1 MLFCNLRSS
10 TAPQLYQTEKL
21 EKRFH
26 SIRLHRVQKASVAV
40 TMSVAQRPSRPL
52 LDNPFRPVPTE
63 DPVYPSCYAAP
74 VSLKAP
80 YLDSS
85 RTTTTNKAHT
95 EQPADI
101 PAEIAKK
108 NRLYAAARASG
119 SPEDWEAFKR
129 QRCHIGKLLRES
141 RKANNRNNG
150 DLKGRRVAFKSEF
163 YCDACEVGFADGAE
177 LTGHISEHVPCDR
190 DGCAFQACPQLVS
203 LHVKLQHDTELIRR
217 CGPATEEDAEEWR
230 RQRRL
235 RYPTLR
241 NIEAKKAVEAE
252 LRERREMLGHGPER
266 RFPARRPKR
275 KRQQRRSQ
283 RERAAEARPNQSAV
297 VASSVVVETT
307 PVAEA
312 PPPLSPFRGVGAAE
326 TRVKTEPVEIEEDK
340 LRITDSESDA
350 EVRPTE
356 VATPAV
362 GGALG
367 SLMTCYDSDSDD
379 GEPAAKRLVTETPVA
394 AATPVPA
401 AVPCNPVPACLP
413 ATPVAA
419 PATTFGGAATTKS
432 TSVAVPSEVRTKCPT
447 KMPTSSAHGP
457 KRQRRGMQAHP
468 NPVPLC
474 RPTLLQKL
482 LAPEIRHERNIVLQ
496 CVHYVVQN
504 NFFVGQFPGKP
515 LLKQP
520 ESLQEPVGQ
529 TAALPPQQSPDS
541 TLEQATDQTT
551 KLPQERTSELA
562 IKQSPEPAL
571 KQLTSE
577 CSESTSNL
585 ASEQSAE
592 PISITSEQT
601 QLLEQTYEQST
612 DEVTKLTT
620 EPTLKLALEQP
631 AETLSERSEQTWF
644 LETTSEQ
651 STDEATKMSSES
663 TSKCP
668 QQTSA
673 ASEQTQ
679 FLEITSEQSTDE
691 ATKMSAEAA
700 SRGLEPTSDTIS
712 KEPAEHTS
720 EQTELLGPTSEQST
734 DGETVNLSTQPTS
747 NSATKQLPELASEPT
762 SDFSEQTSDPATK
775 QLPKLGLEQF
785 TNKAVVMFLEPTS
798 ECSQQIADSARG
810 PSSQLASGH
819 TTK

>member
-1 MLFCNLRSS
+1 
-10 TAPQLYQTEKL
+10 
-21 EKRFH
+21 
-26 SIRLHRVQKASVAV
+26 
-40 TMSVAQRPSRPL
+40 MSVAQRPSRPL

-63 DPVYPSCYAAP
+63 DQVYPSCYAAP

-150 DLKGRRVAFKSEF
+150 DVKGRRVAFKTDF
-163 YCDACEVGFADGAE
+163 YCDACEIGFADGAE

-217 CGPATEEDAEEWR
+217 CGAATEEDAAEWR

-252 LRERREMLGHGPER
+252 LRDRREMLGHGPER

-297 VASSVVVETT
+297 VAPSVVVETT
-307 PVAEA
+307 AVAEA
-312 PPPLSPFRGVGAAE
+312 TPPPLSPFRGVGAAE
-326 TRVKTEPVEIEEDK
+326 TRVKTEPVEMEEDK

-350 EVRPTE
+350 EIRPTE
-356 VATPAV
+356 VVTPAV

-379 GEPAAKRLVTETPVA
+379 GEPAAKRLVTETPIA
-394 AATPVPA
+394 TATPVPA
-401 AVPCNPVPACLP
+401 APPCNPVPACLP

-419 PATTFGGAATTKS
+419 PATTFGDAATTES
-432 TSVAVPSEVRTKCPT
+432 TSVAVPSEARTNGPAE
-447 KMPTSSAHGP
+447 MPTASAHGP

-468 NPVPLC
+468 NLVPPR

-496 CVHYVVQN
+496 AI
-504 NFFVGQFPGKP
+504 F
-515 LLKQP
+515 
-520 ESLQEPVGQ
+520 
-529 TAALPPQQSPDS
+529 
-541 TLEQATDQTT
+541 
-551 KLPQERTSELA
+551 KLGY
-562 IKQSPEPAL
+562 K
-571 KQLTSE
+571 
-577 CSESTSNL
+577 
-585 ASEQSAE
+585 
-592 PISITSEQT
+592 
-601 QLLEQTYEQST
+601 
-612 DEVTKLTT
+612 
-620 EPTLKLALEQP
+620 
-631 AETLSERSEQTWF
+631 
-644 LETTSEQ
+644 
-651 STDEATKMSSES
+651 
-663 TSKCP
+663 
-668 QQTSA
+668 
-673 ASEQTQ
+673 
-679 FLEITSEQSTDE
+679 
-691 ATKMSAEAA
+691 AA
-700 SRGLEPTSDTIS
+700 SRADFRA
-712 KEPAEHTS
+712 KF
-720 EQTELLGPTSEQST
+720 
-734 DGETVNLSTQPTS
+734 
-747 NSATKQLPELASEPT
+747 QLFGAN
-762 SDFSEQTSDPATK
+762 F
-775 QLPKLGLEQF
+775 
-785 TNKAVVMFLEPTS
+785 
-798 ECSQQIADSARG
+798 R
-810 PSSQLASGH
+810 SSY
-819 TTK
+819 

>member
-1 MLFCNLRSS
+1 
-10 TAPQLYQTEKL
+10 
-21 EKRFH
+21 
-26 SIRLHRVQKASVAV
+26 
-40 TMSVAQRPSRPL
+40 MSVAQRPSRPL

-63 DPVYPSCYAAP
+63 DPVYRSCYAAP

-80 YLDSS
+80 YLDSP

-150 DLKGRRVAFKSEF
+150 DVKGRRVAFKTDF
-163 YCDACEVGFADGAE
+163 YCDACEVGFADSAE
-177 LTGHISEHVPCDR
+177 LSGHISEHVPCDR

-217 CGPATEEDAEEWR
+217 CGAATEEDAAEWR

-241 NIEAKKAVEAE
+241 NVEAKKAVEAE

-275 KRQQRRSQ
+275 RRQQRRSQ

-297 VASSVVVETT
+297 VAPSVVVEQTT

-326 TRVKTEPVEIEEDK
+326 TRVKTEPVKMEEDK

-350 EVRPTE
+350 EVRPPE

-379 GEPAAKRLVTETPVA
+379 DGEPAAKRPVTKTPVA

-401 AVPCNPVPACLP
+401 SAPCNPVPACLP

-419 PATTFGGAATTKS
+419 PATTFGGAATTENK
-432 TSVAVPSEVRTKCPT
+432 SVAVPLESRTNGPT
-447 KMPTSSAHGP
+447 KMPIASAHGP
-457 KRQRRGMQAHP
+457 KRQRHSMQAHP
-468 NPVPLC
+468 NPVPPR

-504 NFFVGQFPGKP
+504 NFFVGQVPGKP
-515 LLKQP
+515 LLKRP
-520 ESLQEPVGQ
+520 ESFQEPVGQ

-541 TLEQATDQTT
+541 TLEQATNQTT
-551 KLPQERTSELA
+551 KLSEEQISELA

-571 KQLTSE
+571 KQLPSE
-577 CSESTSNL
+577 RSESTSSL

-601 QLLEQTYEQST
+601 QLLEPTYEQST
-612 DEVTKLTT
+612 DEVTKLTA
-620 EPTLKLALEQP
+620 EPTSKLALERP
-631 AETLSERSEQTWF
+631 AETLSERSEQTWL

-691 ATKMSAEAA
+691 ATKTSTEPTFK
-700 SRGLEPTSDTIS
+700 GLEPTSDQIS
-712 KEPAEHTS
+712 KEPAGHTSATS
-720 EQTELLGPTSEQST
+720 EQTELLGLTFEQST
-734 DGETVNLSTQPTS
+734 DEAVNLSTEPTS
-747 NSATKQLPELASEPT
+747 NSATKQLPELA
-762 SDFSEQTSDPATK
+762 
-775 QLPKLGLEQF
+775 
-785 TNKAVVMFLEPTS
+785 
-798 ECSQQIADSARG
+798 
-810 PSSQLASGH
+810 
-819 TTK
+819 

>member
-1 MLFCNLRSS
+1 
-10 TAPQLYQTEKL
+10 
-21 EKRFH
+21 
-26 SIRLHRVQKASVAV
+26 
-40 TMSVAQRPSRPL
+40 MSVAQRPSRPL

-80 YLDSS
+80 YLDSP
-85 RTTTTNKAHT
+85 RAATTNKAHP

-119 SPEDWEAFKR
+119 APEDWEAFKR

-150 DLKGRRVAFKSEF
+150 DVKGRRVAFKTDF

-217 CGPATEEDAEEWR
+217 CGAATEEDAAEWR

-275 KRQQRRSQ
+275 KRQQRRLQ

-297 VASSVVVETT
+297 VAPSVVETT

-312 PPPLSPFRGVGAAE
+312 TPPLPLSPFRGVGSAE
-326 TRVKTEPVEIEEDK
+326 TQVKTEPVEMEEDK

-401 AVPCNPVPACLP
+401 TALSDPVPACLP

-419 PATTFGGAATTKS
+419 PATTFGGTATS
-432 TSVAVPSEVRTKCPT
+432 ENTSVAVPSEFRTNGPA
-447 KMPTSSAHGP
+447 KMPTASAHGP

-468 NPVPLC
+468 NPVPLR

-504 NFFVGQFPGKP
+504 NFFVGQIPGKP
-515 LLKQP
+515 LPKQP

-551 KLPQERTSELA
+551 KLSQEQTSELA
-562 IKQSPEPAL
+562 IKQSPDPAV
-571 KQLTSE
+571 KPLTSE
-577 CSESTSNL
+577 CSESTSSL

-601 QLLEQTYEQST
+601 QLLEPTYEQST
-612 DEVTKLTT
+612 DEVTKLTIK
-620 EPTLKLALEQP
+620 PTSKLALEQS
-631 AETLSERSEQTWF
+631 AETLSEQTLL

-651 STDEATKMSSES
+651 STDEATKMC
-663 TSKCP
+663 T
-668 QQTSA
+668 
-673 ASEQTQ
+673 
-679 FLEITSEQSTDE
+679 E
-691 ATKMSAEAA
+691 AT
-700 SRGLEPTSDTIS
+700 SRGLEPTSDPIS

-720 EQTELLGPTSEQST
+720 EQTELLGQTSEQST
-734 DGETVNLSTQPTS
+734 EEAVNLSTERTS
-747 NSATKQLPELASEPT
+747 NLATKQLPELASEPT
-762 SDFSEQTSDPATK
+762 FNSSEQTSDSATK
-775 QLPKLGLEQF
+775 QLPELGLEQF

-819 TTK
+819 GTK